1 MIIIADSNIFMS
13 ALINPN
19 GLVASIL
26 SEKKRIQ
33 FIIPDYLI
41 TEVTEHLPTIA
52 TRLKNNKTAKQL
64 LDAFKQLLEGITVVQ
79 EKDIEKPFVAKAEE
93 IVADI
98 DEDDMHFIALHLQIR
113 HKIWTMDNRLKKGLT
128 AKGYGHFFISEE
140 KMIASTYKKHLPKG
154 D

>member
-1 MIIIADSNIFMS
+1 M
-13 ALINPN
+13 
-19 GLVASIL
+19 
-26 SEKKRIQ
+26 
-33 FIIPDYLI
+33 
-41 TEVTEHLPTIA
+41 
-52 TRLKNNKTAKQL
+52 KNNKTAKQL

-93 IVADI
+93 IVANI

>member
-33 FIIPDYLI
+33 FIVPDYLI

>member
-33 FIIPDYLI
+33 FIVPDYLI

-64 LDAFKQLLEGITVVQ
+64 LDEFRQLLEGITVVQ
-79 EKDIEKPFVAKAEE
+79 EKDIEKPFIAKAEE
-93 IVADI
+93 IVPDI

-128 AKGYGHFFISEE
+128 AKGYAHFFISEE

>member
-33 FIIPDYLI
+33 FIVPDYLI

-79 EKDIEKPFVAKAEE
+79 EKDIEKPFIAKAEE

>member
-33 FIIPDYLI
+33 FIVPDYLI

-64 LDAFKQLLEGITVVQ
+64 LDEFRQLLEGITVVQ
-79 EKDIEKPFVAKAEE
+79 EKDIEKPFIAKAEE

-128 AKGYGHFFISEE
+128 AKGYAHFFISEE

>member
-33 FIIPDYLI
+33 FIVPDYLI

-128 AKGYGHFFISEE
+128 AKGYAHFFISEE